1 MSNSHGGAESVKS
14 ALRPLAFELLRAVDD
29 GLPLGGVA
37 RELAVEALRRLAPD
51 TAGWT
56 LAVAVLEGGPLRARR
71 AVELA
76 GVVLDEVGAE
86 VGVEEHLLT
95 AG

>member
-1 MSNSHGGAESVKS
+1 MGNSPPVEGAAEGLRTV
-14 ALRPLAFELLRAVDD
+14 ALDLLRAVDE
-29 GLPLGGVA
+29 GLPAGGVA